1 MTSVNS
7 ISSLYHGA
15 SSISDGIFFYS
26 FFLLSDQVCCV
37 SNDRYDVQGGDEE
50 EASATREEEMKIE
63 IDLLKGEEEE

>member
-15 SSISDGIFFYS
+15 SSISDGIFYS

-63 IDLLKGEEEE
+63 IDLLKEGEE